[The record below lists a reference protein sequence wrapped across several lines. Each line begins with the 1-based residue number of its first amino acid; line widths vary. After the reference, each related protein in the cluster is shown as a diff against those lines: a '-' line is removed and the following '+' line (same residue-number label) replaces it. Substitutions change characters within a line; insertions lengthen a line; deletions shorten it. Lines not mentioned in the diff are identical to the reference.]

1 MRRFANTFDDIVKRL
16 GGVEAT
22 AKLTKRST
30 QAVFNWRSRGQIPAV
45 LWFDIID
52 ELAELG
58 YICQARW
65 LFGFEDNRTRRRDAA

>member
-22 AKLTKRST
+22 AKLLNRST
-30 QAVFNWRSRGQIPAV
+30 QAVFNWRMRGQIPSV
-45 LWFDIID
+45 LWFDITD
-52 ELAELG
+52 ELLARG

-65 LFGFEDNRTRRRDAA
+65 LFSFEDNRARRDAA